1 MTMAKSLG
9 MVSLLMGTVGLC
21 GCGMMRPAGAIRE
34 KITDSKLALENAHVR
49 VEADRE
55 SGAYS
60 ITCSNLPFIAKGALP
75 QARKAVAFV
84 DFTGPLGKGKA
95 IEVLYEDGGADL
107 FALYPGVPFLLFQH
121 RIHNLGKETSV
132 TRDVTPV
139 SLQVDLCKAASDIQ
153 VLGCDGLTRGIND
166 RASYTF
172 LAAADPATGS
182 GAVAGWLTHNRASG
196 IVFSHPGG
204 NLLRVEGL
212 SQYGAL
218 RLPQN
223 ASAEGEWFALGF
235 FDNALDGLEAYAEA
249 IAAFNHVHLPAIP
262 NGYCTWYSEPN
273 GGASD
278 EKHVAEF
285 ADFCKKNLTDFGFQV
300 VQIDDRWQNGPA
312 RQGGPRS
319 DFTTHRPDGPYPSG
333 MKKTADKIAAD
344 GLTPGLW
351 ILPFAWDYNGEPL
364 KNHKDWFVLNE
375 KTQKIYEVFW
385 AGPCLDMTN
394 PAAREFL
401 SGAIRRI
408 AQEWGYKYLKLDGL
422 WSGMACEILYPE
434 PAYRDDKLGNAVF
447 HDPYKTNIEAYRDGL
462 ALVRDAA
469 GKDTYL
475 LGCCIAQNMRT
486 LGASFGRVDGIRVG
500 RDIGA
505 AWPDILPSAEMGSR
519 LYFLHNRVWH
529 NDPDCLLVREPLTLD
544 QARAWGS
551 WIAVSGQLNMV
562 SEWLPGLPAQRLD
575 IVKRTMPNHG
585 LCGRPVDLFE
595 NPIPRIWHLKDERR
609 PVRRDVVALF
619 NWDAKKSG
627 NVRVDL
633 KKLDLPPSK
642 SSQYVG
648 FDFWANEFVAPFQ
661 GELACELKPSSC
673 RVLAIRSVEN
683 HPVLVSTSR
692 HVTQGMVDVED
703 ESWNPGRRCLS
714 GTSGLVGGDPYELR
728 IFVPE
733 SAGIKK
739 AVAVETIGPKGRTG
753 VISTIQREG
762 PCVRVRIVC
771 PCTCPVRWK
780 VRFS

>member
-9 MVSLLMGTVGLC
+9 MVSLLMGMTGMC

-75 QARKAVAFV
+75 QARKSVGFV
-84 DFTGPLGKGKA
+84 NFSGPLGKGKA

-107 FALYPGVPFLLFQH
+107 FALYPGVPFALFQR
-121 RIHNLGKETSV
+121 RIHNPGKEISV

-139 SLQVDLCKAASDIQ
+139 SLQVDLCKSASDIQ
-153 VLGCDGLTRGIND
+153 VLGCDGLMRGIQE

-172 LAAADPATGS
+172 LAAADPATGR

-196 IVFSHPGG
+196 IVLSRPEG
-204 NLLRVEGL
+204 NTLRVESL
-212 SQYGAL
+212 SQYGIL

-235 FDNALDGLEAYAEA
+235 FDNTLDGLEAYADA

-262 NGYCTWYSEPN
+262 NGYCTWYSSPN

-285 ADFCKKNLTDFGFQV
+285 ADFCKKNLADYGFRV
-300 VQIDDRWQNGPA
+300 VQIDDRWQNGPE
-312 RQGGPRS
+312 RKGGPRS
-319 DFTTHRPDGPYPSG
+319 DFTTHLPDGPYPGG
-333 MKKTADKIAAD
+333 MKKTADRIAAD

-364 KNHKDWFVLNE
+364 KNHQDWFVLNE

-394 PAAREFL
+394 PAARQFL
-401 SGAIRRI
+401 HDAIRRI

-422 WSGMACEILYPE
+422 WSGIACEILYPE
-434 PAYRDDKLGNAVF
+434 PTYRDDKLGDAVF
-447 HDPYKTNIEAYRDGL
+447 YDPYKTNIEAYRDGL
-462 ALVRDAA
+462 SLVRDAA

-529 NDPDCLLVREPLTLD
+529 NDPDCLLVRGPLTLD

-551 WIAVSGQLNMV
+551 WIAVTGQLNMV
-562 SEWLPGLPAQRLD
+562 SEWLPGLPAERLD

-595 NPIPRIWHLKDERR
+595 SAIPRVWRLKDERR
-609 PVRRDVVALF
+609 AVRRDVVALF
-619 NWDAKKSG
+619 NWDAEKAAPI
-627 NVRVDL
+627 RVDL
-633 KKLDLPPSK
+633 KKLGLPPSK
-642 SSQYVG
+642 SGQYVG

-661 GELACELKPSSC
+661 GELACELRPSSC
-673 RVLAIRSVEN
+673 RVLAIRPVED

-692 HVTQGMVDVED
+692 HITQGMVDVED
-703 ESWNPGRRCLS
+703 ESWNPGKRCLS
-714 GTSGLVGGDPYELR
+714 GISRVVGGDPYELR
-728 IFVPE
+728 IYAP
-733 SAGIKK
+733 SGTSK
-739 AVAVETIGPKGRTG
+739 AVAAGTKGERTSET
-753 VISTIQREG
+753 TIQQEG
-762 PCVRVRIVC
+762 SCARIQLRS
-771 PCTCPVRWK
+771 PVTARIEWK
-780 VRFS
+780 VRFE

>member
-1 MTMAKSLG
+1 MMGLLVGMAG
-9 MVSLLMGTVGLC
+9 MC
-21 GCGMMRPAGAIRE
+21 GCGMTRPAGAVRG
-34 KITDSKLALENAHVR
+34 KTTDTKLVLENTHVR

-75 QARKAVAFV
+75 QARKAVGFV
-84 DFTGPLGKGKA
+84 NFTGPLGKGKA

-107 FALYPGVPFLLFQH
+107 FALYPGVPFALFQH
-121 RIHNLGKETSV
+121 RIHNAGKGVSV
-132 TRDVTPV
+132 TRNLTPV
-139 SLQVDLCKAASDIQ
+139 SFQVDLCKSASDIQ
-153 VLGCDGLTRGIND
+153 VLGCDGLTRGVQE

-172 LAAADPATGS
+172 LAAADPVGG

-204 NLLRVEGL
+204 NLLRFEGL

-235 FDNALDGLEAYAEA
+235 FDNTLDGLEAYAEA
-249 IAAFNHVHLPAIP
+249 IAAFNHVRLPPIP

-285 ADFCKKNLTDFGFQV
+285 ADFCKKNLTDYGFRV
-300 VQIDDRWQNGPA
+300 VQIDDRWQNGPE
-312 RQGGPRS
+312 RKGGPRS
-319 DFTTHRPDGPYPSG
+319 DFTTHRPDGPYPGG

-375 KTQKIYEVFW
+375 KTRKIYEVFW

-394 PAAREFL
+394 PAARQFL
-401 SGAIRRI
+401 HGAIRRI
-408 AQEWGYKYLKLDGL
+408 SQEWGYKYLKLDGL
-422 WSGMACEILYPE
+422 WSGMACNILYPE
-434 PAYRDDKLGNAVF
+434 PTFRDDKLGNAVF
-447 HDPYKTNIEAYRDGL
+447 HDPYKTNVEAYRDGL

-562 SEWLPGLPAQRLD
+562 SEWLPGLPAERLD

-595 NPIPRIWHLKDERR
+595 SPIPRVWHLKDERR
-609 PVRRDVVALF
+609 AVRRDVVALF
-619 NWDAKKSG
+619 NWDAGKA
-627 NVRVDL
+627 VPIRVDL
-633 KKLDLPPSK
+633 KKLGLPPSK
-642 SSQYVG
+642 SGQYVG

-673 RVLAIRSVEN
+673 RVLAIRPIED
-683 HPVLVSTSR
+683 HPILVSTSR
-692 HVTQGMVDVED
+692 HITQGMVDVED
-703 ESWNPGRRCLS
+703 ESWDPGTRCLS
-714 GTSGLVGGDPYELR
+714 GTSGVVGGDPCQLR
-728 IFVPE
+728 IFVPG
-733 SAGIKK
+733 SAGVKK
-739 AVAVETIGPKGRTG
+739 AMAVETIGPKGRKG
-753 VISTIQREG
+753 VISTIQQEG
-762 PCVRVRIVC
+762 PCVRVQIVC
-771 PCTCPVRWK
+771 PSTCSVRWK